1 MEVVIIMKKGYSL
14 VEILVSLVLLAS
26 LLVCVG
32 SIFISGLKY
41 KTRASDYY
49 DVFNNVDQSLESF
62 QRLQQEYQHRT
73 LSKSGAYLKAD
84 DLVILH
90 YENKVLTFYFLNQI
104 TTTISDVDLLE
115 KIMCAD
121 DHDDEPKC
129 EIIGD
134 YDKNTDRFQG
144 RGTYRGKYLRTYCC

>member
-49 DVFNNVDQSLESF
+49 DVFNNVDQALGSF
-62 QRLQQEYQHRT
+62 ERLQQEYQHRM

-84 DLVILH
+84 DLVIMH
-90 YENKVLTFYFLNQI
+90 YENKVLTFYFIDQI
-104 TTTISDVDLLE
+104 TTTISDVDLLDFNVGNHLL
-115 KIMCAD
+115 MVSLQSGQQ
-121 DHDDEPKC
+121 
-129 EIIGD
+129 IIRRYYYFG
-134 YDKNTDRFQG
+134 G
-144 RGTYRGKYLRTYCC
+144 LG